1 VDHGKSRPKSL
12 ISGNPNYGPS
22 DTPVSCAAGRQLPNL
37 AQDALRQAWQDYLAR
52 QQKPGRGTGSE
63 SAIERLTAIE
73 ARDDLARRL
82 AEAFDEESLKEA
94 AARVRLRVDPRR
106 DVELHLVQL
115 VVPGN
120 CQPLRQ
126 NPQ

>member
-1 VDHGKSRPKSL
+1 
-12 ISGNPNYGPS
+12 
-22 DTPVSCAAGRQLPNL
+22 
-37 AQDALRQAWQDYLAR
+37 
-52 QQKPGRGTGSE
+52 
-63 SAIERLTAIE
+63 LTAIE